1 MTREELRH
9 LIKKKRYVKVILI
22 GDVWHSCITGPLI
35 CDSLIQ
41 YFMSVGVLKTTF
53 IFTPTFKHIHNLY
66 IIYIYIISQYLCN
79 ITVVIRRLYIFI
91 MVMNVMLILNF

>member
-1 MTREELRH
+1 MTCEELRH

-66 IIYIYIISQYLCN
+66 IIYLYHIS
-79 ITVVIRRLYIFI
+79 VFV
-91 MVMNVMLILNF
+91 